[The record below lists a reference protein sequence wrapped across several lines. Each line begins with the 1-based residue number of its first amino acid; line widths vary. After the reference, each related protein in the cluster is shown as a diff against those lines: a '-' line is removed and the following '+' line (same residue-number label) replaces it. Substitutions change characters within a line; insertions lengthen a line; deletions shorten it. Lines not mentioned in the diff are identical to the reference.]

1 MLCLLLVPIQ
11 LSPGLCGEILL
22 NALFISLVLFPPCM
36 YDANL
41 LSFSFFLLFCIFLS
55 CVSSCLLSLGVWGLF
70 FFFFLAFLYKDSF
83 NVVCSSFVNQLKN
96 VFFFNKKACLWCVER
111 VGNAEKMDITSYAE
125 PNKGFQ
131 LHRCAPIHVNQ
142 CIRLTL
148 NSQVYSVMTRS
159 VCHYYAEMWRAKRH
173 RDSPNIF

>member
-1 MLCLLLVPIQ
+1 ML
-11 LSPGLCGEILL
+11 S
-22 NALFISLVLFPPCM
+22 S
-36 YDANL
+36 
-41 LSFSFFLLFCIFLS
+41 SLLFFSPPVCMMLISCLS
-55 CVSSCLLSLGVWGLF
+55 VSSCSFVSSFLASPPAFCLWVFGGFF